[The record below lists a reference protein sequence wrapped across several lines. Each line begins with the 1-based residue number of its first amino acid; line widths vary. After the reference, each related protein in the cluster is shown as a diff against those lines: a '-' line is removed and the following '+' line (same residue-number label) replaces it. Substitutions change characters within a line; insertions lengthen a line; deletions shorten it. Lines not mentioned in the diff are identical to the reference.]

1 MEEIKSTKDAAVK
14 VEATGNKVGS
24 EIDPNQM
31 EKEKELQKRNENEP
45 TGKEEKV
52 ESALVTEEDYV
63 SRSEATELTKEFFRN
78 NLEDSDCRTFITTR
92 GEVIFYG
99 IVIGDH
105 L

>member
-1 MEEIKSTKDAAVK
+1 MEEIKSKKDAAVK
-14 VEATGNKVGS
+14 VEARGNKVCS